1 MTIKVLKEDITNLD
15 VDIIV
20 NAANKSLLGGGGV
33 DGAIHRKAGREL
45 YNECLTL
52 GGCET
57 GEAKMTDAYNLPCK
71 KIIHTV
77 GPVYN
82 GGKYNEDVKLKNCY
96 KNSMLLAK
104 KYMDDN
110 NLNEI
115 SIAFPCISTGVY
127 HYPKREA
134 ATIAI
139 NTIKEFDNEIYSDI
153 VDDVSNMSELMYNS
167 SVESREKDFTDY
179 YRCMPYDS
187 KEEMTAVLGSVKDND
202 FLKELESDTK
212 NFKKVS

>member
-139 NTIKEFDNEIYSDI
+139 NAIKEFDNENINVIFVCFLD
-153 VDDVSNMSELMYNS
+153 E
-167 SVESREKDFTDY
+167 DY
-179 YRCMPYDS
+179 LLY
-187 KEEMTAVLGSVKDND
+187 LNL
-202 FLKELESDTK
+202 LK
-212 NFKKVS
+212 

>member
-104 KYMDDN
+104 KYMNDN

-139 NTIKEFDNEIYSDI
+139 NTIKKFDNENINVIFVCFLD
-153 VDDVSNMSELMYNS
+153 E
-167 SVESREKDFTDY
+167 DY
-179 YRCMPYDS
+179 LLY
-187 KEEMTAVLGSVKDND
+187 LNL
-202 FLKELESDTK
+202 LK
-212 NFKKVS
+212 

>member
-33 DGAIHRKAGREL
+33 DGAIHRKAGRKL

-104 KYMDDN
+104 KYMNDN

-115 SIAFPCISTGVY
+115 SMAFPCISTGVY

-139 NTIKEFDNEIYSDI
+139 NAIKEFDNENINVIFVCFLD
-153 VDDVSNMSELMYNS
+153 E
-167 SVESREKDFTDY
+167 DY
-179 YRCMPYDS
+179 LLY
-187 KEEMTAVLGSVKDND
+187 LNL
-202 FLKELESDTK
+202 LK
-212 NFKKVS
+212 

>member
-1 MTIKVLKEDITNLD
+1 MTIKVLKEDITNLG

-104 KYMDDN
+104 KYMNDN

-139 NTIKEFDNEIYSDI
+139 NTIKKFDNENINVIFVCFLD
-153 VDDVSNMSELMYNS
+153 E
-167 SVESREKDFTDY
+167 DY
-179 YRCMPYDS
+179 LLY
-187 KEEMTAVLGSVKDND
+187 LNL
-202 FLKELESDTK
+202 LK
-212 NFKKVS
+212 

>member
-33 DGAIHRKAGREL
+33 DGAIHRKAGRKL

-82 GGKYNEDVKLKNCY
+82 GGKYNEDVKLKKCY

-104 KYMDDN
+104 KYMNDN

-139 NTIKEFDNEIYSDI
+139 YTIKEFDNENINVIFVCFLD
-153 VDDVSNMSELMYNS
+153 E
-167 SVESREKDFTDY
+167 DY
-179 YRCMPYDS
+179 LLY
-187 KEEMTAVLGSVKDND
+187 LNL
-202 FLKELESDTK
+202 LK
-212 NFKKVS
+212 

>member
-57 GEAKMTDAYNLPCK
+57 GEAKMTDAYNLTCK

-104 KYMDDN
+104 KYMNDN

-134 ATIAI
+134 TTIAI
-139 NTIKEFDNEIYSDI
+139 NTIKEFDNENINVIFVCFLD
-153 VDDVSNMSELMYNS
+153 E
-167 SVESREKDFTDY
+167 DY
-179 YRCMPYDS
+179 LLY
-187 KEEMTAVLGSVKDND
+187 LNL
-202 FLKELESDTK
+202 LK
-212 NFKKVS
+212 

>member
-57 GEAKMTDAYNLPCK
+57 GEAKMTDAYNFPCK

-104 KYMDDN
+104 KYMNDN

-115 SIAFPCISTGVY
+115 SMAFPCISTGVY

-139 NTIKEFDNEIYSDI
+139 NTIIEFDNENINVIFVCFLD
-153 VDDVSNMSELMYNS
+153 E
-167 SVESREKDFTDY
+167 DY
-179 YRCMPYDS
+179 LLY
-187 KEEMTAVLGSVKDND
+187 LNL
-202 FLKELESDTK
+202 LK
-212 NFKKVS
+212 

>member
-104 KYMDDN
+104 KYMNDN

-139 NTIKEFDNEIYSDI
+139 NAIKEFDNENINVIFVCFLD
-153 VDDVSNMSELMYNS
+153 E
-167 SVESREKDFTDY
+167 DY
-179 YRCMPYDS
+179 LLY
-187 KEEMTAVLGSVKDND
+187 LNL
-202 FLKELESDTK
+202 LK
-212 NFKKVS
+212 